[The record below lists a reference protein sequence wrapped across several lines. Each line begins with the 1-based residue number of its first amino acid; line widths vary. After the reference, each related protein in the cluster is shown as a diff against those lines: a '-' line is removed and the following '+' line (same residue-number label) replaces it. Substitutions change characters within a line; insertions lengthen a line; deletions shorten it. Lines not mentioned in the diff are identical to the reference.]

1 MMKDE
6 STQPIAEAITPLVTP
21 KKDNGAGRE
30 NFKRRNRIIVLA
42 LIGAFIFL
50 IIGGGW
56 LLYFLSKKPLQGQD
70 AANKA
75 SPTETLAVEKTIEPT
90 PEPTPQLDPA
100 PLKIEKTN
108 AEKKLAE
115 YLEIKGE
122 LDKKAASEWD
132 KISYLKMT
140 ELGRQADAYL
150 MEKQYKPASERY
162 NQARGLAEEL
172 NGRADAALQ
181 RLIREGNQAL
191 DDGNGSLARR
201 NFSVALK
208 IAPADAG
215 AQQGLKRAET
225 IEAVMQLIASGR
237 QHETNNAWS
246 LARSDYSKALEI
258 DSTTHKARQGLDRIN
273 GLIKAEQFQQLLSDG
288 LAAFHRNEYKL
299 ARTRLLKA
307 KSLNPDSREVSD
319 ALLQVDETIRLTAID
334 KLRRTAQVAEQ
345 TEKWQSALKSYLAAL
360 DIDKNLKFAVRGKER
375 ALEQIQINR
384 RIAFFLAKPQALA
397 SDSQLKNA
405 LLLLAEAKEITPR
418 GTVLTNRI
426 KKLEQ
431 LVDVAQTPVKIAIES
446 DNLTRVAVYKV
457 GKLGRFSVH
466 ELDLRPGT
474 YTIVG
479 TRDGYQDVRQKLE
492 VKPGLQSLRI
502 TVKCRVKI

>member
-1 MMKDE
+1 MKNE
-6 STQPIAEAITPLVTP
+6 STHPIAEAITPLVTP
-21 KKDNGAGRE
+21 KKNNGADRK

-42 LIGAFIFL
+42 LVATFIFM

-56 LLYFLSKKPLQGQD
+56 LLYFLSKKPLQAQD
-70 AANKA
+70 AANKP
-75 SPTETLAVEKTIEPT
+75 SPTETVAVEKTIEPP
-90 PEPTPQLDPA
+90 PEKAPQVDAAQLE
-100 PLKIEKTN
+100 IEKTN

-132 KISYLKMT
+132 KTSYLKIT
-140 ELGRQADAYL
+140 EIGRQADAYL
-150 MEKQYKPASERY
+150 MEEQYKPASERY
-162 NQARGLAEEL
+162 AQARGLAEEL
-172 NGRADAALQ
+172 TGRADAALQ
-181 RLIREGNQAL
+181 RLIKEGSQAL
-191 DDGNGSLARR
+191 DDGDGSLARR

-208 IAPADAG
+208 ISPADDG

-225 IEAVMQLIASGR
+225 IETVMQLIASGR

-258 DSTTHKARQGLDRIN
+258 DPVSDTARQGLDRIN
-273 GLIKAEQFQQLLSDG
+273 GLIKAEQFQQFLSGG

-299 ARTRLLKA
+299 ARTRLMKA

-319 ALLQVDETIRLTAID
+319 ALLQVDDAIRLSAID
-334 KLRRTAQVAEQ
+334 KLRRTAQAAEQ
-345 TEKWQSALKSYLAAL
+345 TEDWQNALKSYLAAL
-360 DIDKNLKFAVRGKER
+360 DIDKNLQFAVRGKSR
-375 ALEQIQINR
+375 ALKQIQINR
-384 RIAFFLAKPQALA
+384 RIDFFLAKPQALA

-405 LLLLAEAKEITPR
+405 VFLLAEAKEITPR
-418 GTVLTNRI
+418 GSMLTTRI
-426 KKLEQ
+426 EKLEK

-457 GKLGRFSVH
+457 GKFGRFSLH

-474 YTIVG
+474 YTVVG

-492 VKPGLQSLRI
+492 VKPGVRSLRI

>member
-1 MMKDE
+1 
-6 STQPIAEAITPLVTP
+6 
-21 KKDNGAGRE
+21 
-30 NFKRRNRIIVLA
+30 
-42 LIGAFIFL
+42 
-50 IIGGGW
+50 
-56 LLYFLSKKPLQGQD
+56 
-70 AANKA
+70 
-75 SPTETLAVEKTIEPT
+75 
-90 PEPTPQLDPA
+90 
-100 PLKIEKTN
+100 
-108 AEKKLAE
+108 
-115 YLEIKGE
+115 
-122 LDKKAASEWD
+122 
-132 KISYLKMT
+132 
-140 ELGRQADAYL
+140 
-150 MEKQYKPASERY
+150 
-162 NQARGLAEEL
+162 
-172 NGRADAALQ
+172 
-181 RLIREGNQAL
+181 
-191 DDGNGSLARR
+191 
-201 NFSVALK
+201 
-208 IAPADAG
+208 
-215 AQQGLKRAET
+215 
-225 IEAVMQLIASGR
+225 
-237 QHETNNAWS
+237 

-258 DSTTHKARQGLDRIN
+258 DSTSHKARQGLDRIN